1 MLFHKRPEKRILE
14 LSRQEARLLREGLMY
29 FRHKV
34 IEMDYPTED
43 IDRLLKKVLY

>member
-1 MLFHKRPEKRILE
+1 MLFHRKPDKKVLM
-14 LSRQEARLLREGLMY
+14 LNRQESRLLREGLLY

-43 IDRLLKKVLY
+43 IDVLLSKIM